1 MLEIRERGCAGPAWP
16 GRAAGSLPRRRMGRS
31 TLGFWGSEEGMRFQN
46 FLGGLSW
53 DKVLA
58 AEAEAQLVA
67 LGLKI

>member
-1 MLEIRERGCAGPAWP
+1 MLEIRERGCVGPAWP